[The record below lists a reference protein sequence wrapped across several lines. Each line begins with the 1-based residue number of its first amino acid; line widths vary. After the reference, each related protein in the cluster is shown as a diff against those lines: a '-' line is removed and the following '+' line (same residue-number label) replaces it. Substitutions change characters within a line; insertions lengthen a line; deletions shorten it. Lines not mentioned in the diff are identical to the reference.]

1 MGEGLAISH
10 YARVYSPRQLLET
23 KRDAMSMLLQERPD
37 FLPEQP
43 NPLQVILVAVAHTG
57 LRETIVAALA
67 DDSRFYVHP
76 VSSSLEAIEA
86 TRDCLPDLL
95 ILDYY
100 LSPAGGMALSDRLH
114 RHPDMR
120 QVPTIIL
127 SDRRPH
133 EVREI
138 ERRGL
143 LSLGRPFELADLLAL
158 LDQALPAPCPQSV
171 LG

>member
-1 MGEGLAISH
+1 M
-10 YARVYSPRQLLET
+10 P
-23 KRDAMSMLLQERPD
+23 MLMQERTD
-37 FLPEQP
+37 SVARQP
-43 NPLQVILVAVAHTG
+43 GPLQVILMAIAHTG
-57 LRETIVAALA
+57 LRETLVAALA
-67 DDSRFYVHP
+67 DDSQYYVHA
-76 VSSSLEAIEA
+76 VSSSQQAMEV
-86 TRDCLPDLL
+86 TKDYLPNLL

-100 LSPAGGMALSDRLH
+100 LSPDGGIALSDLLH
-114 RHPDMR
+114 KRPDMR

-158 LDQALPAPCPQSV
+158 LDQALH
-171 LG
+171 LGREGGELQARA